1 LFTHGVVIPGIRNWV
16 GRGVERQ
23 LAAAIRSC
31 TAGEPAVVEQSIWSK
46 PLRRR
51 EAINGYLFVLPWV
64 LGFLAFTAG
73 PFFYGF
79 YISLTNYDVLTPPRW
94 LGLAH
99 YETMFL
105 DDPSFW
111 QCVYNTIF
119 YSGLSVVPRI
129 ILALLLALLLNQKVR
144 GITVFRT
151 LFYLPSI
158 IPSVASIALF
168 LFIMHDR
175 FGLLNEVLY
184 QWFGIEGPKWF
195 TSPAWTKPALIVWS
209 MWGLGGSMIIY
220 LAGLQGVPE
229 ELHEAASIDGAGPLR
244 RFFSVTLPLISP
256 TLFFV
261 LVMGIIGSFQVFTP
275 VVLLRQTSGNMAGPM
290 DSLLMWVVY
299 IYMSGFT
306 YFHFGYA
313 SAMAWILFLVLIVLT
328 IVQFRVSSRWV
339 YYGGE
344 VERGA

>member
-1 LFTHGVVIPGIRNWV
+1 M
-16 GRGVERQ
+16 
-23 LAAAIRSC
+23 AAVTSSR
-31 TAGEPAVVEQSIWSK
+31 TAGGKPVVEKSIWSR

-64 LGFLAFTAG
+64 LGFVAFTAG

-79 YISLTNYDVLTPPRW
+79 YISLTKYDVLTPPRW
-94 LGLAH
+94 LGLAN
-99 YETMFL
+99 YETMFFG
-105 DDPSFW
+105 DPSFW
-111 QCVYNTIF
+111 KSVYNTLF
-119 YSGLSVVPRI
+119 YTGLSVVPRI

-151 LFYLPSI
+151 LFYMPSI
-158 IPSVASIALF
+158 VPAVASIALF

-175 FGLLNEVLY
+175 FGLLNELLY

-195 TSPAWTKPALIVWS
+195 TSPQWSKPALVIWS

-229 ELHEAASIDGAGPLR
+229 ELHEAASIDGAGPIR

-275 VVLLRQTSGNMAGPM
+275 VILLQQSTYVGSGNVAGPM

-299 IYMSGFT
+299 IYMSGFS
-306 YFHFGYA
+306 YYHFGYA
-313 SAMAWILFLVLIVLT
+313 SAMAWILFLVLILLT

-344 VERGA
+344 MDGAE